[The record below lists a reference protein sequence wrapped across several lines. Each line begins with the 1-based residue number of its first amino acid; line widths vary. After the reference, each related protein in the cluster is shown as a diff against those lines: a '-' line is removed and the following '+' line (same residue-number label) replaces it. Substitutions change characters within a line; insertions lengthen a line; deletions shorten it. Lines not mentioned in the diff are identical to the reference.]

1 MQSNN
6 ANNLVSLSKFL
17 VNVISVNIDAEIH
30 PLCFDSNHITLLN
43 FAVNGL
49 IQWHVLSLVIWILK
63 LKKGS
68 RSKSYDVIIL

>member
-49 IQWHVLSLVIWILK
+49 IQ
-63 LKKGS
+63 
-68 RSKSYDVIIL
+68 